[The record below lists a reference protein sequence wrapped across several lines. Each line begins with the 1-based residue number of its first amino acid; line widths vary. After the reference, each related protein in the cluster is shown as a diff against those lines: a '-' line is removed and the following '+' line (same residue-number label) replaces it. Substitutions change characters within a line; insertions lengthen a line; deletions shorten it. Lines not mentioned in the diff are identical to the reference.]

1 MIEKP
6 FCWKALIQ
14 HLKTVLWFNLHL
26 RLEICPE
33 QRKNSTKR
41 SLQSFQKIKWKFLK
55 QNFLLQFKN
64 KMNQWKEA
72 TSRKKLSQTITTY
85 NLLITQ
91 ILHIQNLDS
100 GLIQLSMASEYIK
113 WMKMSNNFAYLCFL
127 PKKFFLNFQ
136 DLLDNILHLMNFLSI
151 LMYFCLTMW

>member
-1 MIEKP
+1 MSLKIAQKLSYNIINVIEKL
-6 FCWKALIQ
+6 FYWKALIQ

-33 QRKNSTKR
+33 QRKNSIKR

-64 KMNQWKEA
+64 KMNRWKEA
-72 TSRKKLSQTITTY
+72 ISRKKLSQTITTY

-100 GLIQLSMASEYIK
+100 GLIQLNMASEYIK
-113 WMKMSNNFAYLCFL
+113 
-127 PKKFFLNFQ
+127 
-136 DLLDNILHLMNFLSI
+136 
-151 LMYFCLTMW
+151 

>member
-6 FCWKALIQ
+6 FYWKALIQ

-33 QRKNSTKR
+33 QRKNSIKR

-64 KMNQWKEA
+64 KMNRWKEA
-72 TSRKKLSQTITTY
+72 ISRKKLSQTITTY

-100 GLIQLSMASEYIK
+100 GLIQLNMASEYIK
-113 WMKMSNNFAYLCFL
+113 WMKMSNNFVYLCFL